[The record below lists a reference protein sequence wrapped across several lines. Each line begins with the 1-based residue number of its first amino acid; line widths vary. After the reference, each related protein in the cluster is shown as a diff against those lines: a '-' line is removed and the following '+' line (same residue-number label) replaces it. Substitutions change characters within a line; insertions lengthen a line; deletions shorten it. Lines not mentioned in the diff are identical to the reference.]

1 MSNKGIARGGGGYAL
16 PFTARILYPRLR
28 CKALY
33 INRNG
38 FRPAKVVSR
47 WSGCFMPKMKCLSAS
62 VLVMGRAFLF
72 VEVKNL
78 FSDQVILPSIV

>member
-1 MSNKGIARGGGGYAL
+1 
-16 PFTARILYPRLR
+16 
-28 CKALY
+28 
-33 INRNG
+33 
-38 FRPAKVVSR
+38 
-47 WSGCFMPKMKCLSAS
+47 MPKMKCLSAS